1 MDPQSIAKQQADLQ
15 AKILSILNPG
25 GGAKTGSVQNSGSLA
40 SRQTVSP
47 TQKQGAVTA
56 PASQGAAKP
65 ASLSTTVKPIFPLY
79 PTQQKPA
86 FPAASTAG
94 SAVKAPVGTTVAK
107 PLYSTPSNQAY
118 KTASQYRATALAS
131 SYNAIST
138 VAGNQAAL
146 YQASK
151 PVSQN
156 TYTAVSNQSTAA
168 SASSAVYGVKTSAAP
183 ASQSNWLQRI
193 SQQSSGTSAAIP
205 VVSKVSPGGKAIT
218 TAVGSRPAVNSA
230 PRAVAP
236 TAVGGVRPVP
246 TAGGQMRTPSPG
258 LLGPPPTGTPRF
270 RPSGVL
276 RTPTSA
282 GTSGVRMLA
291 PRGPSPVGRG
301 VVRTSSPAGLQRQT
315 VPSRG
320 GAISVRGGVAGAGG
334 ISATGRGSFASQA
347 TTPRGGSAQRGAV
360 VVRGTPTP
368 RGVPATR
375 GVPVT
380 RGALSTRGVPLARG
394 VPVARGAP
402 ATRGAP
408 APRGA
413 PLSSS
418 GARGIRGTPYLR
430 GAPTGRGTLPTRGS
444 PIGTV
449 TSNRG
454 APRGRPM
461 MRGGPYRGGGRGG
474 Y

>member
-25 GGAKTGSVQNSGSLA
+25 GGAKTGSIQNSGSLA
-40 SRQTVSP
+40 SQQT
-47 TQKQGAVTA
+47 QGAVTA

-86 FPAASTAG
+86 APAASTAG
-94 SAVKAPVGTTVAK
+94 SAVKAPVGTAATK

-118 KTASQYRATALAS
+118 KTASPYRATAPAN
-131 SYNAIST
+131 SYNAIAT
-138 VAGNQAAL
+138 VAGNQAGS
-146 YQASK
+146 YQVSK

-156 TYTAVSNQSTAA
+156 TYTSVSNQATAA
-168 SASSAVYGVKTSAAP
+168 SASSAAYGVKASTGP

-218 TAVGSRPAVNSA
+218 TAVGSRPGVNSA
-230 PRAVAP
+230 PRAVTP
-236 TAVGGVRPVP
+236 TAVGSVRPMP

-258 LLGPPPTGTPRF
+258 LLGPPPVGTPRF
-270 RPSGVL
+270 RPSGVV
-276 RTPTSA
+276 RTPTSS
-282 GTSGVRMLA
+282 GTPGVRMVA

-301 VVRTSSPAGLQRQT
+301 VVRTSSPAGLQGQT
-315 VPSRG
+315 VASRG

-334 ISATGRGSFASQA
+334 TSATGRGSFATQA

-360 VVRGTPTP
+360 IVRGTPTP
-368 RGVPATR
+368 RGATRGVPATR
-375 GVPVT
+375 GAP
-380 RGALSTRGVPLARG
+380 STRGVPLARG
-394 VPVARGAP
+394 VPVSRGAP

-413 PLSSS
+413 PVSSS
-418 GARGIRGTPYLR
+418 GARGTPVTRGTPYLR
-430 GAPTGRGTLPTRGS
+430 GAPTGRGTLATRGS
-444 PIGTV
+444 PIGTI

-461 MRGGPYRGGGRGG
+461 MRGGPPYRGGGRGG